1 MWEHAFRYAAIMP
14 LVARIALE
22 WYSRRAS
29 TGNGVN
35 GRFEGG
41 SALSFV
47 IKQRRVRCADLI
59 LFTNLW
65 ATIALTF
72 WVTAFLVG
80 REHPFP

>member
-29 TGNGVN
+29 SGSGSTGGFI
-35 GRFEGG
+35 GSFAGG
-41 SALSFV
+41 FT
-47 IKQRRVRCADLI
+47 IKHRRVRRENLI

-72 WVTAFLVG
+72 WVTAFLVS

>member
-1 MWEHAFRYAAIMP
+1 MWEHAFRYAAIMS

-22 WYSRRAS
+22 WYSRRAPAGGR
-29 TGNGVN
+29 TN
-35 GRFEGG
+35 GRFLGG
-41 SALSFV
+41 SAASFV
-47 IKQRRVRCADLI
+47 IMHRRVRRADLI

-72 WVTAFLVG
+72 WVTAFLVS